1 MPDKLVY
8 LYATT
13 EQIRKRLNARNVQNK
28 FEDLDFL
35 EQVKQKYEELFEHY
49 PNIIRIDTTNKSISI
64 TVNELL
70 QKIE

>member
-35 EQVKQKYEELFEHY
+35 ELVKKKYEKLLEHH
-49 PNIIRIDTTNKSISI
+49 PNVIRIDTTNIPVDI